1 MTEEK
6 GIACKYLFQIK
17 LSIEDF
23 SVYFENDKICLEM
36 YRISDEHQILNYVM
50 SIAKFEEGIAI
61 YVIGKM

>member
-36 YRISDEHQILNYVM
+36 YRMHQILNYVM